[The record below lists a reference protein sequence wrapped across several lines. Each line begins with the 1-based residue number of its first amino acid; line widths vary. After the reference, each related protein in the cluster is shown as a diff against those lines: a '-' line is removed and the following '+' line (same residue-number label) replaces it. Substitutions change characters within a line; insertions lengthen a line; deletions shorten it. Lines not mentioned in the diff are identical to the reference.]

1 MKRTLDSLSFSKLVD
16 LLKKLSELNA
26 EINNSKLNEDFYNT
40 KMYFLT
46 SFPSSQNTDME
57 SYLKFT
63 KFKD

>member
-46 SFPSSQNTDME
+46 SFPSSQSTDME